1 MPEAMKSSR
10 GLMRRNAILDAA
22 TTLFLE
28 RGYARTSLSAIIERS
43 KGSRSTIYDQFGNK
57 EGLLIAIIRNIGD
70 NVWAEIDKPQDPQM
84 SLEEWLVDFS
94 LRFMRI
100 LLSPMAMATFRIMTT
115 ETQIVPKES
124 VRMFFTQGP
133 EYTRQR
139 VNEHFAKL
147 FGVSNDVHELVNTT
161 RVFLGA
167 VMGDFFFTR
176 AIGMSTQLSDDEI
189 EKHIRLA
196 VKVFLRGI
204 SFD

>member
-1 MPEAMKSSR
+1 
-10 GLMRRNAILDAA
+10 
-22 TTLFLE
+22 
-28 RGYARTSLSAIIERS
+28 
-43 KGSRSTIYDQFGNK
+43 
-57 EGLLIAIIRNIGD
+57 
-70 NVWAEIDKPQDPQM
+70 
-84 SLEEWLVDFS
+84 
-94 LRFMRI
+94 
-100 LLSPMAMATFRIMTT
+100 
-115 ETQIVPKES
+115 
-124 VRMFFTQGP
+124 MFFTQGP